1 MLNGYYLELDLLP
14 LDKWR
19 AAKLGD
25 TSALRL
31 PGSDATNHSA
41 EADAKAWIAVSNDFL
56 KKVGFSEEYN
66 EFLELVKQRAELC
79 IEYLESRERFI
90 INQINEVNAKIDKF
104 VAESKS
110 DGKDDIFANLD
121 TLSRVRGYKL
131 RITDLTALE
140 YFTMLKEHA

>member
-19 AAKLGD
+19 AAKMGD

-31 PGSDATNHSA
+31 PGADPSNHSA
-41 EADAKAWIAVSNDFL
+41 EEDAKAWIAVSNDFL

-66 EFLELVKQRAELC
+66 EFLELLRQRADLC
-79 IEYLESRERFI
+79 IQYLESRERFI
-90 INQINEVNAKIDKF
+90 INQINEINAKIDKF

-110 DGKDDIFANLD
+110 DGKDEIFANLD

-131 RITDLTALE
+131 KITDLTALE